1 MVRLASRYVERM
13 TFQGGNFGEEA
24 RDEGKQPP
32 QDPQARSFG
41 QDFTPP
47 AYAGQ
52 PPSQPSPNAPHYPPQ
67 PGPVPP
73 WDPPPSDYPPSGFGP
88 PGYAEQPPYSGP
100 SYPPS
105 PQFGPSYPPPGYGGG
120 GYGGPPGY
128 PGPYDPYHPYQSR
141 SHETNG
147 LAIGSL
153 VTSIAGVVLGIPLS
167 LFCWLG
173 VLIPIVGAVLGAM
186 ALNQIKRTG
195 QQGRGLAIAGIAV
208 GATAA
213 VLLVI
218 LVIAVMAAVT
228 SSWR

>member
-1 MVRLASRYVERM
+1 M
-13 TFQGGNFGEEA
+13 TVQGGNFGEEA
-24 RDEGKQPP
+24 HDEAKRPP
-32 QDPQARSFG
+32 QGPQARPFG
-41 QDFTPP
+41 QDFIPP
-47 AYAGQ
+47 AYAEQ
-52 PPSQPSPNAPHYPPQ
+52 PPAPNAPSYPPRS
-67 PGPVPP
+67 GPVPP
-73 WDPPPSDYPPSGFGP
+73 WDPPPPGYPPSGYGP
-88 PGYAEQPPYSGP
+88 PRYPDPPPYGAP
-100 SYPPS
+100 SYPPPPP

-120 GYGGPPGY
+120 GYGGPPVY
-128 PGPYDPYHPYQSR
+128 PGPYDPYQSR
-141 SHETNG
+141 LHETNG

-173 VLIPIVGAVLGAM
+173 VLIPIVGAVLGGV

-218 LVIAVMAAVT
+218 FVIAVMAAFT
-228 SSWR
+228 TPSLR

>member
-1 MVRLASRYVERM
+1 LNNM
-13 TFQGGNFGEEA
+13 TIQGGNFGEEA
-24 RDEGKQPP
+24 HDEAKQPP
-32 QDPQARSFG
+32 QGPPARPFG
-41 QDFTPP
+41 QDFIPP

-52 PPSQPSPNAPHYPPQ
+52 PPAQPEPNAPRYPPQ

-73 WDPPPSDYPPSGFGP
+73 WDPPPTDYPLPSQPPPSGYGP
-88 PGYAEQPPYSGP
+88 PGYPDPPPYGGP
-100 SYPPS
+100 SYPS
-105 PQFGPSYPPPGYGGG
+105 PPPQYGQPYPPPGYGGG
-120 GYGGPPGY
+120 GYGGPPVY

-153 VTSIAGVVLGIPLS
+153 ATSIAGVVLGIPLS

-173 VLIPIVGAVLGAM
+173 ILIPIVGAVLGAV

-195 QQGRGLAIAGIAV
+195 QPGRGLAIAGIAV

-218 LVIAVMAAVT
+218 LVIAVMAAFT
-228 SSWR
+228 SPSLR